1 MKNVCSSYEIFQ
13 FLPICFPA
21 RASPTLGLVISKM
34 NGVVSRI
41 PSMYGSLRRQWKE
54 EASGHG
60 PLGMG
65 PSGRLKGGER
75 FKGITGGEFSFDK
88 QGGSVGTLG

>member
-1 MKNVCSSYEIFQ
+1 
-13 FLPICFPA
+13 
-21 RASPTLGLVISKM
+21 
-34 NGVVSRI
+34 
-41 PSMYGSLRRQWKE
+41 MYGSLRRQWKE